1 MSPRL
6 ALALRLGR
14 VSNLPTV
21 WTNVLAGAALGG
33 GHVRLATI
41 LPLGISLSL
50 LYVAGMYLNDAF
62 DAGWDAVHLRERPIP
77 SGAVEAGP
85 VFRAG
90 FGMIAV
96 ALVLLRLGPGG
107 GRASS
112 VGAVLAGLIVAYD
125 ALHRRMPALAAAA
138 MMAGCRALVYVTAA
152 RAVGPSLSAPVAAGV
167 AVLVAYLMALS
178 LVARQETRD
187 ARPPRVVGLMIAG
200 ISLLDAGLLVLAGHL
215 ALGALAGAAFLLTRR
230 LQRRVAGTR

>member
-1 MSPRL
+1 VSPRV

-33 GHVRLATI
+33 GQVTLGTI
-41 LPLGISLSL
+41 VPLGIALSL

-62 DAGWDAVHLRERPIP
+62 DASWDAVHRRERPIP
-77 SGAVEAGP
+77 SGAVGAGT

-90 FGMIAV
+90 FGMILA

-107 GRASS
+107 ARASGA
-112 VGAVLAGLIVAYD
+112 GAVLAGLIVAYD
-125 ALHRRMPALAAAA
+125 ALHKRVPALAAAA

-152 RAVGPSLSAPVAAGV
+152 RAVAPSLGAPVAAGV

-178 LVARQETRD
+178 LIARQETRD
-187 ARPPRVVGLMIAG
+187 ARLPRLVGLMIAG

-230 LQRRVAGTR
+230 LQRRIAGT

>member
-1 MSPRL
+1 VSPRV

-33 GHVRLATI
+33 GQVTLGI
-41 LPLGISLSL
+41 IVPLGIALSL

-62 DAGWDAVHLRERPIP
+62 DASWDAVHRRERPIP
-77 SGAVEAGP
+77 SGAVGAGA

-90 FGMIAV
+90 FGMILA

-112 VGAVLAGLIVAYD
+112 AGAVLAGLIVAYD
-125 ALHRRMPALAAAA
+125 ALHKRVPALAAAA
-138 MMAGCRALVYVTAA
+138 MMAACRALVYVTAA
-152 RAVGPSLSAPVAAGV
+152 RAVAPSLGAPVVVGV

-178 LVARQETRD
+178 LIARQETRD
-187 ARPPRVVGLMIAG
+187 ARLPRLVGLMIAG

-215 ALGALAGAAFLLTRR
+215 ALGALAGLAFLLTRR
-230 LQRRVAGTR
+230 LQRRIAGT